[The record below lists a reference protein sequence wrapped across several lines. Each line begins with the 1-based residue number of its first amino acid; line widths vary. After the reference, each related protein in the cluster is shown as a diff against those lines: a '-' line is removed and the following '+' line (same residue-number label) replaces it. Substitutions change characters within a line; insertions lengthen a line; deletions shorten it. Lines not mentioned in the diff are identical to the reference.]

1 MKVYILINIPNG
13 SYNIPTDRERFYK
26 DFEIAGVYS
35 SQEVAEASI
44 PEDAM
49 DHNYDIVEREIDARE
64 DYK

>member
-1 MKVYILINIPNG
+1 MKVYLLVNIPNG

-26 DFEIAGVYS
+26 DFEIVGVYS
-35 SQEVAEASI
+35 NREVAEASI

-49 DHNYDIVEREIDARE
+49 DHNYDIVERKIDSRG